1 MTASVATGAA
11 GVWLRGWSCGHGDA
25 MTAELEVV
33 RVWDL
38 DLREVSGICERPA
51 GHGRPR
57 QLLAVGDQSHH
68 ILVGDLPVANPAP
81 FERRDLT
88 PLVAGAGL
96 RTPESSQWEG
106 IDTDATGRVFVLRE
120 VPGTVLVFDQA
131 LEILL
136 HVFPLTVEDDPAEL
150 EAWEADQNA
159 LGEGV
164 LLLRN
169 GHLFVV
175 KEDKPRQL
183 LEFGLPGAR
192 AEGLREDLPIAHA
205 GEFPTPEASR
215 ATFRLLTA
223 WDLGGAAAERIGDL
237 SDVTVGPDG
246 RIYVLSDE
254 SRCIARLQPTLD
266 PEDRLIDVD
275 RMWGLPERL
284 HQPEGL
290 VITGDWEVLVA
301 VDHDEPRQN
310 LFLLQGLD
318 A

>member
-1 MTASVATGAA
+1 
-11 GVWLRGWSCGHGDA
+11 
-25 MTAELEVV
+25 
-33 RVWDL
+33 
-38 DLREVSGICERPA
+38 
-51 GHGRPR
+51 
-57 QLLAVGDQSHH
+57 
-68 ILVGDLPVANPAP
+68 
-81 FERRDLT
+81 
-88 PLVAGAGL
+88 VAGAGL

-120 VPGTVLVFDQA
+120 VPGTVLVFDQT
-131 LEILL
+131 LETLL

-150 EAWEADQNA
+150 EAWEADHNA

-205 GEFPTPEASR
+205 SEFPTPPESR
-215 ATFRLLTA
+215 VTFRLLTA
-223 WDLGGAAAERIGDL
+223 WDLGGEAAERIGDL

-246 RIYVLSDE
+246 RIYVLSDQ
-254 SRCIARLQPTLD
+254 SRCIARLQAALD
-266 PEDRLIDVD
+266 PEDGLIEVD
-275 RMWGLPERL
+275 RIWGLPDRL

-290 VITGDWEVLVA
+290 VITGNWEVLVA
-301 VDHDEPRQN
+301 VDHDEPREN
-310 LFLLQGLD
+310 LFLLRGLH

>member
-1 MTASVATGAA
+1 
-11 GVWLRGWSCGHGDA
+11 LRGRSCGH
-25 MTAELEVV
+25 AEDMAAALEVV
-33 RVWDL
+33 QVWDL
-38 DLREVSGICERPA
+38 DLREVSGICERPT
-51 GHGRPR
+51 GQGRTR
-57 QLLAVGDQSHH
+57 QLLAVGDQSHD
-68 ILVGDLPVANPAP
+68 ILVGELGVAGPGR
-81 FERRDLT
+81 FERRDLA
-88 PLVAGAGL
+88 PLLAGAGL

-131 LEILL
+131 LETLL
-136 HVFPLTVEDDPAEL
+136 HVLPLTVEDDPAEL

-192 AEGLREDLPIAHA
+192 AEGLRADLPIADT
-205 GEFPTPEASR
+205 GEFPTPQASR

-254 SRCIARLQPTLD
+254 SRCIARLQATLD
-266 PEDRLIDVD
+266 PEDRLIEVD
-275 RMWGLPERL
+275 RIWGLPERL

-290 VITGDWEVLVA
+290 VITGEWEVLVA
-301 VDHDEPRQN
+301 VDHPEPGQN
-310 LFLLQGLD
+310 LFLLRGLD
-318 A
+318 T

>member
-1 MTASVATGAA
+1 
-11 GVWLRGWSCGHGDA
+11 
-25 MTAELEVV
+25 
-33 RVWDL
+33 VWDL

-51 GHGRPR
+51 GHRRPR

-68 ILVGDLPVANPAP
+68 ILVGELGMGGPGR
-81 FERRDLT
+81 FERRDLQ

-120 VPGTVLVFDQA
+120 VPGTVLVFDQT
-131 LEILL
+131 LETLL

-150 EAWEADQNA
+150 EAWEADHNA

-205 GEFPTPEASR
+205 SEFPTPPESR
-215 ATFRLLTA
+215 VTFRLLTA
-223 WDLGGAAAERIGDL
+223 WDLGGEAAERIGDL

-246 RIYVLSDE
+246 RIYVLSDQ
-254 SRCIARLQPTLD
+254 SRCIARLQATLD
-266 PEDRLIDVD
+266 PEDGLIEVD
-275 RMWGLPERL
+275 RIWGLPDRL

-290 VITGDWEVLVA
+290 VITGNREVLVA
-301 VDHDEPRQN
+301 VDHDEPREN
-310 LFLLQGLD
+310 LFLLRGLD

>member
-1 MTASVATGAA
+1 MAS
-11 GVWLRGWSCGHGDA
+11 
-25 MTAELEVV
+25 ELDVLQ
-33 RVWDL
+33 VWDL

-51 GHGRPR
+51 GHGRTR
-57 QLLAVGDQSHH
+57 QLLAVGDQTHH
-68 ILVGDLPVANPAP
+68 ILVGDLRVGGPGRVQ
-81 FERRDLT
+81 RRDLA
-88 PLVAGAGL
+88 PLLAGAGL
-96 RTPESSQWEG
+96 RTPKSSQWEG

-120 VPGTVLVFDQA
+120 VPGTVLVFDEA
-131 LEILL
+131 LETLL

-159 LGEGV
+159 LGEGL

-192 AEGLREDLPIAHA
+192 AEGLRDDLPIAQA
-205 GEFPTPEASR
+205 GVFPTPQESR

-223 WDLGGAAAERIGDL
+223 WDLGGETMERIGDL

-254 SRCIARLQPTLD
+254 SRCIARLQATLD
-266 PEDRLIDVD
+266 PEDRLIEVD
-275 RMWGLPERL
+275 RIWGLPDRL

-290 VITGDWEVLVA
+290 IITRDWEVLVA
-301 VDHDEPRQN
+301 TDHPEPREN
-310 LFLLQGLD
+310 LFLLRGLEY
-318 A
+318 

>member
-1 MTASVATGAA
+1 MA
-11 GVWLRGWSCGHGDA
+11 
-25 MTAELEVV
+25 AELDV
-33 RVWDL
+33 RQVWDL
-38 DLREVSGICERPA
+38 DLQEVSGICERPA
-51 GHGRPR
+51 GHGRSR
-57 QLLAVGDQSHH
+57 QLLAVGDQTHQ
-68 ILVGDLPVANPAP
+68 ILVGDLRAGGPGR
-81 FERRDLT
+81 FQRRDLA
-88 PLVAGAGL
+88 PLLADAGL
-96 RTPESSQWEG
+96 RTPQSSQWEG

-131 LEILL
+131 LQALL

-150 EAWEADQNA
+150 EAWEADDNA

-169 GHLFVV
+169 GNLFVV

-192 AEGLREDLPIAHA
+192 AEGLRDDLPIAHA
-205 GEFPTPEASR
+205 SEFPTPREHR
-215 ATFRLLTA
+215 AVFRLLTA
-223 WDLGGAAAERIGDL
+223 WDLGGEAMQRIGDL

-246 RIYVLSDE
+246 RIYILSDQ
-254 SRCIARLQPTLD
+254 SRCIARLQATLD
-266 PEDRLIDVD
+266 PDDRLVEVD
-275 RMWGLPERL
+275 HIWSLPEQL

-290 VITGDWEVLVA
+290 VITRDWEVLVA
-301 VDHDEPRQN
+301 TDHDEPREN

>member
-1 MTASVATGAA
+1 M
-11 GVWLRGWSCGHGDA
+11 
-25 MTAELEVV
+25 
-33 RVWDL
+33 
-38 DLREVSGICERPA
+38 
-51 GHGRPR
+51 
-57 QLLAVGDQSHH
+57 
-68 ILVGDLPVANPAP
+68 
-81 FERRDLT
+81 
-88 PLVAGAGL
+88 
-96 RTPESSQWEG
+96 
-106 IDTDATGRVFVLRE
+106 FVLRE

-131 LEILL
+131 LETLL
-136 HVFPLTVEDDPAEL
+136 HVLPLTVEDDPAEL

-192 AEGLREDLPIAHA
+192 AEGLGADLPIADTGA
-205 GEFPTPEASR
+205 FPTPPASR

-254 SRCIARLQPTLD
+254 SRCIARLQATLD
-266 PEDRLIDVD
+266 PADRLIEVD
-275 RMWGLPERL
+275 RIWGLPERL

-301 VDHDEPRQN
+301 VDHPEPHEN
-310 LFLLQGLD
+310 LFLLRGLD
-318 A
+318 P